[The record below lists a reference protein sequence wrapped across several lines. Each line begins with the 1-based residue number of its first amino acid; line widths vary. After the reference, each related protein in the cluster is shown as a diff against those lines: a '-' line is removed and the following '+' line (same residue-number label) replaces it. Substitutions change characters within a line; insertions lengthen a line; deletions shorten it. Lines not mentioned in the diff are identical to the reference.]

1 MRDVNRIIAILS
13 INAIILKSGNRVVPL
28 ATKGCGLKLQS
39 VAIQHNKIVTFITF
53 IAVNA
58 RKRIAE
64 DHIVPFTPGNFARDV

>member
-39 VAIQHNKIVTFITF
+39 VAIQHNKIVTFI
-53 IAVNA
+53 AVNA